1 MEETAVYTVT
11 LNPAWD
17 RTAAVEGLLCGGTN
31 LLRAPRGDAGGK
43 GINVSRV
50 LHALGKKTEALG
62 LLGAGAGDVL
72 LARLRAEG
80 IRCDFVRLAGECRTN
95 TKVIDLKSGVTTEFN
110 EPGPQADAASLAALE
125 EKLRSLP
132 REAVVVLA
140 GSMPPGVPEDWYA
153 RAAEICRSAGTKV
166 LLDSSGAGLRLG
178 LAGGPAVAKP
188 NRAELETLCGMPLPE
203 LADVVGAA
211 RRQLLGAGVQL
222 AAVSLGAEGAVFVT
236 ASRAVLAA
244 PPRLEAK
251 STVGAGDTM
260 TAVLA
265 DWLAGQQG
273 QGAPSGE
280 ALEQLAASAV
290 AAASAKVLR
299 EGTEPPRPEEIR
311 AVAAGVRCRVI
322 G

>member
-140 GSMPPGVPEDWYA
+140 GSMPPGGP
-153 RAAEICRSAGTKV
+153 G
-166 LLDSSGAGLRLG
+166 GLVR
-178 LAGGPAVAKP
+178 AGGRKSA
-188 NRAELETLCGMPLPE
+188 
-203 LADVVGAA
+203 
-211 RRQLLGAGVQL
+211 
-222 AAVSLGAEGAVFVT
+222 
-236 ASRAVLAA
+236 AA
-244 PPRLEAK
+244 PGQRSC
-251 STVGAGDTM
+251 STVRARGSGSASPAALRWQSRTGRNWRHSAACRCRNWPTLSARPAGSCLGR
-260 TAVLA
+260 AFNSPQSASGPRARSLSPRRGRCWRFRLA
-265 DWLAGQQG
+265 LKRK
-273 QGAPSGE
+273 APSG
-280 ALEQLAASAV
+280 
-290 AAASAKVLR
+290 R
-299 EGTEPPRPEEIR
+299 GIR
-311 AVAAGVRCRVI
+311 
-322 G
+322 